1 MTLNNQPMEKSKFTS
16 FNNIDRFQYFFIRGF
31 MRSGTN
37 WVNNLL
43 NLHPK
48 VSCTGEFYFNEILD
62 AINEKLNSPYSLLGE
77 KNVSATARQYF
88 EYFVKACIKEANCR
102 SGKEQIVWYGDR
114 TPRPLDPVVLDGA
127 HHFLC
132 VRDPRDVLTSWT
144 YHLLRIPM
152 ANGET
157 DPHQMVFDNYPGLRK
172 KREIFLNNNEYFKEN
187 PAELFRDE
195 EAWVVSLANDWAWR
209 IGKNLGTIRKI
220 EKGQIN
226 ATVYLVRYE
235 TLLQDFENEK
245 NRLFQFLGVDP
256 GEAKP
261 VDELTTPSFEKEDLG
276 SHYRKGIKGDWQNYF
291 TEDTCE
297 FFKKAAGQALV
308 DMGYEKDMSWSN
320 RL

>member
-1 MTLNNQPMEKSKFTS
+1 M
-16 FNNIDRFQYFFIRGF
+16 
-31 MRSGTN
+31 
-37 WVNNLL
+37 
-43 NLHPK
+43 
-48 VSCTGEFYFNEILD
+48 
-62 AINEKLNSPYSLLGE
+62 
-77 KNVSATARQYF
+77 
-88 EYFVKACIKEANCR
+88 
-102 SGKEQIVWYGDR
+102 
-114 TPRPLDPVVLDGA
+114 
-127 HHFLC
+127 
-132 VRDPRDVLTSWT
+132 
-144 YHLLRIPM
+144 
-152 ANGET
+152 
-157 DPHQMVFDNYPGLRK
+157 
-172 KREIFLNNNEYFKEN
+172 
-187 PAELFRDE
+187 
-195 EAWVVSLANDWAWR
+195 ANDWAWR